1 MVKNK
6 HKEQLA
12 IGLFTGAVLAI
23 LTFIGTFAGNFL
35 WEIIKI
41 YPTVMWIAG
50 IFFSLSFLILTSW
63 FIKIAIK
70 NLKNP
75 SSTDYHKIREKIQ
88 K

>member
-6 HKEQLA
+6 LKEQLA

-23 LTFIGTFAGNFL
+23 LTFIGTFTGNFL
-35 WEIIKI
+35 WEITKV
-41 YPTVMWIAG
+41 YPKVMWISG
-50 IFFSLSFLILTSW
+50 IFFSLSFLILTPW

-75 SSTDYHKIREKIQ
+75 SSTNYSKIREKIQ